1 MKKYMRYLI
10 IAAVVALVAYNVMF
24 GDPSVTT

>member
-24 GDPSVTT
+24 GDPSAAV